1 MIDLRRTILAAG
13 AAAILCGAA
22 PNPTPT
28 PAPSPAATVPPGAGA
43 LIASPPVN
51 VPRKPGFFDYM
62 TVDGDYR
69 RLLVAHAS
77 SDQLA
82 IIDVDAGSVIQAVD
96 LGNNTGGFGVAV
108 DVRDGKYFVGTAA
121 NRVVDINR
129 KNMVLQQ
136 YITLPGPV
144 DALAFDPKNDTLYAD
159 EDHGSRL
166 WAINGKSDKLVA
178 TIALPGVPEYVDY
191 DAVSNRIY
199 QNIKPAPS
207 MVLAIDPG
215 SNSVAARWP
224 VAPAENVHGLAID
237 GASGRVFSVGLNG
250 KLAVVDVKTGA
261 IIATVDVAGRV
272 DQIAFDPATKRVYC
286 PSGSGVLTVVQET
299 DSGASVLDTITIPR
313 GTHTIAVDPKTH
325 DVWISYGAPDG
336 DYVEKLTPT
345 NM

>member
-28 PAPSPAATVPPGAGA
+28 PAPSPTATVPPGAGA

-82 IIDVDAGSVIQAVD
+82 IIDVDAGSVIRAVD

-261 IIATVDVAGRV
+261 IIATVDVAVRV

>member
-28 PAPSPAATVPPGAGA
+28 PAPSPTATVPPGAGA

-166 WAINGKSDKLVA
+166 WAINGKNDKLVA

-207 MVLAIDPG
+207 MVLAIDPR

-336 DYVEKLTPT
+336 DHVEKLTPT